1 MESRPWH
8 RHYDPWVPTTMRY
21 PRIKI
26 QDFLNSAANIAP
38 DKPALDFYGSRLTFR
53 EVRRQSLRMANAL
66 ASLGIKKGDRIAL
79 HLPNCPQ
86 YVIAYY
92 AALNLGAIVVNVNPL
107 YTLPELKH
115 VLELTD
121 PRALFTFDLVLGNVR
136 KLGLERGAIHVVV
149 TRVTDYIEVM
159 PKSTPQEL
167 DLEEGWHHF
176 AQLLDSSSDVR
187 VPRVEIASEDP
198 AVIMFTG
205 GTTGTPKGAVL
216 THANYV
222 AANFQLAAWG
232 GNVAPLIMP
241 AQQRVVVSVMPF
253 FHVYGQICCLNWC
266 MTNFG
271 MMILV
276 PRFDIDEFLGLMAN
290 FKEITWFPAVP
301 TLLSA
306 VVNHPKAAEIELDAR
321 IQIVNSGAAP
331 MPVELIGRVQD
342 LGVTYTEGW
351 GMTETTSLGVG
362 NPLAGMKKTGSI
374 GIPFIDVDVRLVDVD
389 KGVEE
394 VAPGQSGEIILKS
407 PCVMKEYWNNPKETA
422 DHIKD
427 GWLHTGDIAVQD
439 EDGYLFIV
447 DRKKDMIIA
456 GGYNIFPR
464 EIDEVLYQHPKVRD
478 AVAVGVAD
486 EYRGET
492 VKAFVVLKEGETA
505 TEEEIISF
513 CRESLAAYKA
523 PKIVEFR
530 KELPRSAVGKILR
543 KVLREEELAKKKVE
557 KP

>member
-1 MESRPWH
+1 
-8 RHYDPWVPTTMRY
+8 
-21 PRIKI
+21 
-26 QDFLNSAANIAP
+26 
-38 DKPALDFYGSRLTFR
+38 
-53 EVRRQSLRMANAL
+53 
-66 ASLGIKKGDRIAL
+66 
-79 HLPNCPQ
+79 
-86 YVIAYY
+86 
-92 AALNLGAIVVNVNPL
+92 
-107 YTLPELKH
+107 
-115 VLELTD
+115 
-121 PRALFTFDLVLGNVR
+121 
-136 KLGLERGAIHVVV
+136 
-149 TRVTDYIEVM
+149 
-159 PKSTPQEL
+159 
-167 DLEEGWHHF
+167 
-176 AQLLDSSSDVR
+176 
-187 VPRVEIASEDP
+187 
-198 AVIMFTG
+198 
-205 GTTGTPKGAVL
+205 
-216 THANYV
+216 
-222 AANFQLAAWG
+222 
-232 GNVAPLIMP
+232 
-241 AQQRVVVSVMPF
+241 
-253 FHVYGQICCLNWC
+253 

-276 PRFDIDEFLGLMAN
+276 PRFYIDEFLGLMAN

-394 VAPGQSGEIILKS
+394 VAPGESGELIIKS

-439 EDGYLFIV
+439 EEGYLFIV

-492 VKAFVVLKEGETA
+492 VKAFVVLKDGETA